1 MSVVEWYISA
11 ELAGKYSAAYDSGPD
26 SFMAKWRAKKRSN
39 RFRPA
44 KIPLEAWIYLAG
56 PFKGH
61 RAVVGR
67 KLKKKARAQPS
78 YQPSYQPSNKSPQSS
93 SLARVQYTQK
103 IVTNISAQCLQELIG
118 AGYGK
123 AQARDLVSRCK
134 DLKSVMYD
142 NRPQATRRLTL
153 PDEPTNRCTSLVQW
167 VQAVLQKHPPSTS
180 TASL

>member
-39 RFRPA
+39 RFKPA

-67 KLKKKARAQPS
+67 KPKKKARAQEP
-78 YQPSYQPSNKSPQSS
+78 QPSYQPSNKSPQSS
-93 SLARVQYTQK
+93 SLARVQYNQK
-103 IVTNISAQCLQELIG
+103 IVTDISAQCLQELIG
-118 AGYGK
+118 ATYGK

-134 DLKSVMYD
+134 DLKSVIYD

-180 TASL
+180 TGCL